1 MSSPDFTT
9 LLMAWRDGDHRA
21 AEQIAELVY
30 TELHQRAKK
39 YLAQEYGYQTLSA
52 TALVNETLAR
62 LLGGAQVEWQCR
74 AHFFVVASNA
84 MRRILIDAARRRRVR
99 NSGNQKWA
107 EEAAAAPPPVNF
119 LNQKVDLLALDEALN
134 TLAQISHRAAQ
145 IVELRYFGGLTEQET
160 AEVLDI
166 SPATVKRDWSSAKAW
181 LYGQLNSQTAL
192 EQTSQVLK

>member
-1 MSSPDFTT
+1 
-9 LLMAWRDGDHRA
+9 
-21 AEQIAELVY
+21 
-30 TELHQRAKK
+30 
-39 YLAQEYGYQTLSA
+39 
-52 TALVNETLAR
+52 
-62 LLGGAQVEWQCR
+62 
-74 AHFFVVASNA
+74 

-181 LYGQLNSQTAL
+181 LYGQLNSKTAL
-192 EQTSQVLK
+192 EQPPKS